1 MTGTPDRLALP
12 VMDLRRLDVGGQS
25 RLDFLAELRSVAR
38 QIGFFYVVGHGV
50 PPGLVDEVMHQA
62 RRFFDLPEADKLAIE
77 MVRSPH
83 FRGYTRIGR
92 EITRGRPDWREQL
105 DVGAERS
112 AVPPGPGVPVWARLQ
127 GPNQWPTA
135 QPELRPVL
143 LRWQLEATTL
153 LLRVLRAFAL
163 ALEQPEEVLQPIY
176 EGDPH
181 QLLKIIRY
189 PGRDRA
195 EGDQGVGPH
204 KDSGL
209 LSLVLQD
216 DRGGLQVEHGGRW
229 LDAVPIPHAFVVNI
243 GEALELASNGYL
255 HATVHRVVA
264 PPVGTDRVSVA
275 FFMSARLDATIPLL
289 DLPPDLAAA
298 ALGPT
303 RDPSNPLLAE
313 VGENHLKGRLRSH
326 PDVAARHY
334 QDLLGA

>member
-1 MTGTPDRLALP
+1 
-12 VMDLRRLDVGGQS
+12 
-25 RLDFLAELRSVAR
+25 
-38 QIGFFYVVGHGV
+38 
-50 PPGLVDEVMHQA
+50 
-62 RRFFDLPEADKLAIE
+62 

-92 EITRGRPDWREQL
+92 EITRGRRDWREQL

-135 QPELRPVL
+135 QPELRPLL
-143 LRWQLEATTL
+143 LRWQIEATTL

-163 ALEQPEEVLQPIY
+163 ALEQPEDVFQPIY

-189 PGRDRA
+189 PGRDPA

-229 LDAVPIPHAFVVNI
+229 LDAVPIPDAFVVNI

-255 HATVHRVVA
+255 QATVHRVVA

-303 RDPSNPLLAE
+303 RRPQQSAACQGRGKPPQGPASLPSGCGGTALPGPA
-313 VGENHLKGRLRSH
+313 GRL
-326 PDVAARHY
+326 AASGNFAAHNNR
-334 QDLLGA
+334 